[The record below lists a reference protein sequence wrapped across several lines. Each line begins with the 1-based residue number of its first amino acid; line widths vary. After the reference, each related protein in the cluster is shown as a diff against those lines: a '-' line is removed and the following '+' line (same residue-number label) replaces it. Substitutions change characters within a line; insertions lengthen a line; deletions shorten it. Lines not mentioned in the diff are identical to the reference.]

1 MLLYPS
7 NMLSIFHYLNRYT
20 TVHLKDETTPQ
31 SVKNL
36 LANWRKDEHDVCCR
50 INDLYICDIYCKRA
64 ICILFWAQNN
74 QSRIA
79 VQKKTGSLYWYK
91 HFIFLWRIHVRFYL
105 LLPLMYVFFATQQH
119 RLFNFS
125 VQFAM
130 QTVLPDRYLPF
141 IGVLCYSW

>member
-1 MLLYPS
+1 
-7 NMLSIFHYLNRYT
+7 MLSIFHYLNRYT

-79 VQKKTGSLYWYK
+79 VQKKLDLYIDINILY
-91 HFIFLWRIHVRFYL
+91 FYDAY
-105 LLPLMYVFFATQQH
+105 MY
-119 RLFNFS
+119 FS
-125 VQFAM
+125 IYY
-130 QTVLPDRYLPF
+130 YL
-141 IGVLCYSW
+141 